1 MNTKLTTL
9 SAAFD
14 SACST
19 LAAMMTELHA
29 LANTQR
35 KELLAILAGMQETQN
50 TLDAV
55 CGICSETADI
65 LTGIAEDGDELI
77 AKMGDAMEDP
87 ADACPHC
94 NFEDLL
100 GFCDH
105 CGAEITE
112 TNLGSFEDDEMFCD
126 VCDPQEEE
134 DEEEDEDEEVLPEA
148 PEQLV
153 MDLPLAESV
162 N

>member
-19 LAAMMTELHA
+19 LAAMMTDLRM

-50 TLDAV
+50 TIDAV

-77 AKMGDAMEDP
+77 SKIGDAIEDP
-87 ADACPHC
+87 IDACPHC
-94 NFEDLL
+94 NFEELL

-112 TNLGSFEDDEMFCD
+112 SNFGSLEDDEMFCS

-134 DEEEDEDEEVLPEA
+134 EEA
-148 PEQLV
+148 MEQV
-153 MDLPLAESV
+153 PMDLPLAESV